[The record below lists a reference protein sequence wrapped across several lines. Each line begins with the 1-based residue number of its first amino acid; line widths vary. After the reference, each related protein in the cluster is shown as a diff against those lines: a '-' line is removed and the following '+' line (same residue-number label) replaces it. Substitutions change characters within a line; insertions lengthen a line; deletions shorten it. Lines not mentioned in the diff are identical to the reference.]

1 MPKTQNA
8 FAFRDFDAA
17 RILQRLFFKEFRE
30 EYSIAD
36 NTDEK
41 ILEALTA
48 SDDDSLSILE
58 SKQVILKGLLKRTSK
73 FRAWVDSHVKNRLG
87 RYSRMIK
94 KKIENGDPATAE
106 LLQKKL
112 FRVQAFLIFN
122 YTIDISEEID
132 NLVYDIGIKEDDIE
146 TEIQKRYQKIFATR
160 LKAAR
165 LKAGLSRKA
174 LADIVNIT
182 QAAVGLYEN
191 CKREPTLT
199 PLIRMSKVLGVT
211 TDWLTGMT

>member
-1 MPKTQNA
+1 MPKTLNA
-8 FAFRDFDAA
+8 YALRDFDAA
-17 RILQRLFFKEFRE
+17 RILQRRFFKECRE

-132 NLVYDIGIKEDDIE
+132 NLVYDIGIKEDELESEIE
-146 TEIQKRYQKIFATR
+146 RRYQKIFATR

-174 LADIVNIT
+174 LADMLNIS

-191 CKREPTLT
+191 CKREP
-199 PLIRMSKVLGVT
+199 PLFPLVKLSRILGVT
-211 TDWLTGMT
+211 TDWLTGAT

>member
-1 MPKTQNA
+1 MKKFVA
-8 FAFRDFDAA
+8 FALRDFDAA
-17 RILQRLFFKEFRE
+17 RILQRSFFKESRE

-58 SKQVILKGLLKRTSK
+58 SKQVILKALLKRTIE

-112 FRVQAFLIFN
+112 FRVQAFLIFH

-132 NLVYDIGIKEDDIE
+132 NLVYDIGIKEDELESEIE
-146 TEIQKRYQKIFATR
+146 RRYQKIFATR

-165 LKAGLSRKA
+165 LKAGLSRKT
-174 LADIVNIT
+174 LADMVNIT

-199 PLIRMSKVLGVT
+199 PLIKMSKVLGVT
-211 TDWLTGMT
+211 IDWLTGMT

>member
-1 MPKTQNA
+1 MKTLNA
-8 FAFRDFDAA
+8 FALKDFDAA
-17 RILQRLFFKEFRE
+17 RILQRRFFKEFRE

-48 SDDDSLSILE
+48 SDDDSLPILE
-58 SKQVILKGLLKRTSK
+58 SKQVILKALLKRTSK

-112 FRVQAFLIFN
+112 FRVQAFLIFH

-132 NLVYDIGIKEDDIE
+132 NLFYDIGIKEDELESEIE
-146 TEIQKRYQKIFATR
+146 RRYRKIFATR
-160 LKAAR
+160 LKEAR
-165 LKAGLSRKA
+165 LKANLSRQD
-174 LADIVNIT
+174 LADILNIT
-182 QAAVGLYEN
+182 ANSYGLYEN
-191 CKREPTLT
+191 GGRST
-199 PLIRMSKVLGVT
+199 PSFISIIKLSRVLNVKVDWLMGVT
-211 TDWLTGMT
+211 